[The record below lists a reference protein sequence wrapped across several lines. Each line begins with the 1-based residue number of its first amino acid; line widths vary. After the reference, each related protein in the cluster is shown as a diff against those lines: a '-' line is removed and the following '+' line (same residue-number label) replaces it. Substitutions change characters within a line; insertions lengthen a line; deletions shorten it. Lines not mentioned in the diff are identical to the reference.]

1 MKTEKYGRRI
11 IELMRSH
18 VMDARAGNG
27 ADANKRSKK
36 DKDVVFDSLWRVA
49 AKNNIGQGLFGIL
62 SASLLS
68 WGWLFPVAAYN
79 THNAYLVG

>member
-1 MKTEKYGRRI
+1 MSVCLNPMQLEKVIGKVKTEKYGRRI

-36 DKDVVFDSLWRVA
+36 DKDVVFVES
-49 AKNNIGQGLFGIL
+49 
-62 SASLLS
+62 SSEE
-68 WGWLFPVAAYN
+68 
-79 THNAYLVG
+79 

>member
-1 MKTEKYGRRI
+1 MSVCLNPMQLEKVIGKVKTEKYGGRI

-36 DKDVVFDSLWRVA
+36 DKDVAFVES
-49 AKNNIGQGLFGIL
+49 
-62 SASLLS
+62 SSEE
-68 WGWLFPVAAYN
+68 
-79 THNAYLVG
+79 

>member
-36 DKDVVFDSLWRVA
+36 DKDVVFVES
-49 AKNNIGQGLFGIL
+49 
-62 SASLLS
+62 SSEE
-68 WGWLFPVAAYN
+68 
-79 THNAYLVG
+79 

>member
-1 MKTEKYGRRI
+1 MQLEKVIGKVKTEKYGRRI

-36 DKDVVFDSLWRVA
+36 DKDVAFVES
-49 AKNNIGQGLFGIL
+49 
-62 SASLLS
+62 SSEE
-68 WGWLFPVAAYN
+68 
-79 THNAYLVG
+79 